1 MENDLML
8 FDLFKQLV
16 PNGTKEVEIDGVKVK
31 VTKDDDIF
39 EVSAVYDDTDIKNL
53 IKEYKETIEKLDD
66 DIFLEATEELGKI
79 YDLTKFNELLDAKS
93 LTEEESDLV
102 EKIINKSIDLISTTV
117 QNKIQGL
124 IDLYERL

>member
-1 MENDLML
+1 MENDLIL

-53 IKEYKETIEKLDD
+53 IKEYKETIKELDD
-66 DIFLEATEELGKI
+66 DIFLEATEELGKV
-79 YDLTKFNELLDAKS
+79 YDLNKFNELLDAKS

-102 EKIINKSIDLISTTV
+102 EKIINKSIDLISTLV
-117 QNKIQGL
+117 QNKIQDL
-124 IDLYERL
+124 IDLYEKL

>member
-8 FDLFKQLV
+8 FDLFKQLI

-117 QNKIQGL
+117 QNKIQDL
-124 IDLYERL
+124 LDLYERL

>member
-8 FDLFKQLV
+8 FDLFKQLI

>member
-39 EVSAVYDDTDIKNL
+39 EVSAVYDNTDIKNL

-117 QNKIQGL
+117 QNKIQDL
-124 IDLYERL
+124 LDLYERL

>member
-117 QNKIQGL
+117 QNKIQDL
-124 IDLYERL
+124 LDLYERL